1 MLKSVLQFC
10 GGIGLSILMFGCQTM
25 DLSQLNETF
34 YVRHDGADMPA
45 YVHGNGSDKVFL
57 LVLHGAASYGL
68 AFRDGA
74 FTEDLESRY
83 AVVYYDQ
90 RGQSMAQ
97 GRYEQPEDIVAQM
110 AEDVVALVA
119 VMKEKYGEDIRI
131 FLMGHSWGGALSG
144 AVLVKGQ
151 QQELFAGWIN
161 VDGAHDFPFSASARR
176 SMLLSLSQTQIDAG
190 NSITDWTL
198 LQDRVTELDSVNEED
213 HSAMLEEVKTA
224 NELLINDGIIAGT
237 ISGEKLQRAI
247 IENNP
252 ITWFVSNLLNQP
264 FQEAIDMEFS
274 ITEQL
279 SSINIP
285 TLIIFGNYDTS
296 VPPTLG
302 ADAFSRLG
310 SQDKSLVIFEAS
322 GHHPHD
328 TEPELFAEKVI
339 EFIDRVK

>member
-1 MLKSVLQFC
+1 MAKST
-10 GGIGLSILMFGCQTM
+10 LSICLGICIVLLAGCRTV

-74 FTEDLESRY
+74 FTEELEERY
-83 AVVYYDQ
+83 AVVYFDQ

-97 GRYEQPEDIVAQM
+97 GRYDKPEDVVAQM

-119 VMKEKYGEDIRI
+119 VMKQKYGGDIQI

-144 AVLVKGQ
+144 AVLTKDQ
-151 QQELFAGWIN
+151 QQDLFAGWIN

-176 SMLLSLSQTQIDAG
+176 RMLLTLADDQISLG
-190 NSITDWTL
+190 NNESEWERVRE
-198 LQDRVTELDSVNEED
+198 RVTALDSTSSSDHEE
-213 HSAMLEEVKTA
+213 MLDEVRIG
-224 NELLINDGIIAGT
+224 NQLLIQDGVVEGT

-252 ITWFVSNLLNQP
+252 ITWFVSNVFNKP
-264 FQEAIDMEFS
+264 FQEALDMEFS
-274 ITEQL
+274 ITPDL
-279 SSINIP
+279 GNIRIP
-285 TLIIFGNYDTS
+285 VLIIFGKYDMS

-310 SQDKSLVIFEAS
+310 SADKSLFIFESSA
-322 GHHPHD
+322 HHPHD

-339 EFIDRVK
+339 EFIERVR

>member
-1 MLKSVLQFC
+1 MLKSVVQFWIM
-10 GGIGLSILMFGCQTM
+10 IGLALLITGCQTT

-34 YVRHDGADMPA
+34 FVRHDGADMPA
-45 YVHGNGSDKVFL
+45 YVHGNGSEKVFL

-74 FTEDLESRY
+74 FTEELEERY

-97 GRYEQPEDIVAQM
+97 GRYDRPEDVVAQM

-119 VMKEKYGEDIRI
+119 VMKEKYGNDIRI

-144 AVLVKGQ
+144 AVLTTGQ
-151 QQELFAGWIN
+151 QQDLFAGWIN
-161 VDGAHDFPFSASARR
+161 VDGALDFPFAASARR
-176 SMLLSLSQTQIDAG
+176 SMLLSLSQAQIDSG
-190 NSITDWTL
+190 NSVTDWTL
-198 LQDRVTELDSVNEED
+198 LQDRVTKLDSMSEEER
-213 HSAMLEEVKTA
+213 STMLEEVKTA
-224 NELLINDGIIAGT
+224 NELLLNDGVLEGT

-264 FQEAIDMEFS
+264 FQEAIDMKFRITDNLPS
-274 ITEQL
+274 IR
-279 SSINIP
+279 IP
-285 TLIIFGNYDTS
+285 VLIIFGKYDTS

-310 SQDKSLVIFEAS
+310 SSDKSLFIFESSA
-322 GHHPHD
+322 HHPHD

-339 EFIDRVK
+339 EFIDRVR

>member
-1 MLKSVLQFC
+1 MLKSIVQFW
-10 GGIGLSILMFGCQTM
+10 GGMGLAILLSGCQTM

-34 YVRHDGADMPA
+34 FVRHDGADMPA
-45 YVHGNGSDKVFL
+45 YIHGNGSDKVFL

-74 FTEDLESRY
+74 FTEELEERY

-97 GRYEQPEDIVAQM
+97 GRYDKPADVVDQM

-144 AVLVKGQ
+144 KVLTTGQ
-151 QQELFAGWIN
+151 QQDLFAGWID
-161 VDGAHDFPFSASARR
+161 VDGAHDFPFAASARR
-176 SMLLSLSQTQIDAG
+176 SMLLNIAQEQIDQG
-190 NSITDWTL
+190 NSAAQWTS
-198 LQDRVTELDSVNEED
+198 LQDRAMALDSTSEED
-213 HSAMLEEVKTA
+213 YPAMLDEVREA
-224 NELLINDGIIAGT
+224 NRLLVADGIVAGT

-252 ITWFVSNLLNQP
+252 ITWFISSAFNQP
-264 FQEAIDMEFS
+264 AQEALDMKFS
-274 ITEQL
+274 LTEEL
-279 SSINIP
+279 PTINIP
-285 TLIIFGNYDTS
+285 VLIIFGKYDTS

-310 SQDKSLVIFEAS
+310 SLDKSLFIFESSA
-322 GHHPHD
+322 HHPHD

-339 EFIDRVK
+339 EFMERVK